1 MALATGAGR
10 RTGLAVVLRAPLV
23 AAAAVILAA
32 VLVYPSLVLVV
43 SSFVAGGRLSLALYA
58 QLATDAQVYTV
69 LLHSLVVSVA
79 ATAGGIIL
87 GVVLAWI
94 VSRTDVPGRAMWRT
108 ALLLPYMI
116 PPFIGAIA
124 WVYLLSPVGYLNQ
137 IWMALTG
144 SPNPLAVV
152 YGPAGIIGVMI
163 LYGYPIVFLASLG
176 VLERMN
182 PVLEE
187 AARMSRAGP
196 WGVFWEITVPL
207 MLPGLLAGG
216 VLLLMSLLGDFG
228 IPAVIGFPARYY
240 VLTTRIYETILNF
253 DQHDNLNL
261 AAALSMWLVVIAA
274 VLLWLQRWLQRR
286 NRFAVVGGQAGGA
299 SLVTLGRWRY
309 PVACGLGAFVT
320 VSVVLPL
327 AAILVTSLIRAYGLP
342 PAPSNLTLAHYAEV
356 VTGVPKVPRAVLNSL
371 ELAAGSATLIL
382 AMAVGFGYLLTRVRL
397 RGSAVLD
404 LVITIP
410 YAIPGTVVALGMILA
425 WSAADS
431 ADRPAPVRHVLDH
444 LPRVRRA
451 VSGDRRPDG
460 AGRAGAG
467 AGHAGGGGPDQRRGA
482 APGLSWHRR
491 ADHPAEPR
499 GRVGAGLYP
508 RGRGADAVDSAVL
521 GRQRDAR
528 RRDLRPQRRGEGHVD
543 RGAGVPGHDAAAG
556 DQFGVPGRAAGHRR
570 GDPWLNCGS
579 RRSARRSAGRAGAA
593 TRSGPSAT

>member
-1 MALATGAGR
+1 VTLAAGAGR
-10 RTGLAVVLRAPLV
+10 STEPPRAARLALIAVG
-23 AAAAVILAA
+23 AAAAALLAA
-32 VLVYPSLVLVV
+32 VLVYPSFVLVL

-58 QLATDAQVYTV
+58 QLAADAQVYTV

-79 ATAGGIIL
+79 ATAGGIVL
-87 GVVLAWI
+87 GVALAWI
-94 VSRTDVPGRAMWRT
+94 VSRTDVPGRAAWRT

-144 SPNPLAVV
+144 SATPLAVV
-152 YGPAGIIGVMI
+152 YGPVGIIGVMV

-207 MLPGLLAGG
+207 MLPGLLAGAL
-216 VLLLMSLLGDFG
+216 LLLMSLLGDFG

-253 DQHDNLNL
+253 DQRDNLNL

-286 NRFAVVGGQAGGA
+286 NRFAVVGGQAGGV

-309 PVACGLGAFVT
+309 PIACGLGAFVT

-342 PAPSNLTLAHYAEV
+342 PAPNNLTLAHYAEV
-356 VTGVPKVPRAVLNSL
+356 IAVPKVPRALLNSL

-382 AMAVGFGYLLTRVRL
+382 VLAVGFGYLLTRVRL

-425 WSAADS
+425 WLRPIPMIGLRLYDTFWIIFLAYIARFLAIGVRTVLAGLAQVQGTLEEAARISGAGPLQAFLDIVVPII
-431 ADRPAPVRHVLDH
+431 RPSLAAGWVLAFIPAVAELTLSILLFSVGNETLGVTIFGLNDEGKAT
-444 LPRVRRA
+444 LTAALAFLVTMMLLVINLASRA
-451 VSGDRRPDG
+451 V
-460 AGRAGAG
+460 
-467 AGHAGGGGPDQRRGA
+467 
-482 APGLSWHRR
+482 L
-491 ADHPAEPR
+491 
-499 GRVGAGLYP
+499 
-508 RGRGADAVDSAVL
+508 RGAD
-521 GRQRDAR
+521 G
-528 RRDLRPQRRGEGHVD
+528 
-543 RGAGVPGHDAAAG
+543 
-556 DQFGVPGRAAGHRR
+556 
-570 GDPWLNCGS
+570 
-579 RRSARRSAGRAGAA
+579 A
-593 TRSGPSAT
+593 TRG

>member
-1 MALATGAGR
+1 MTLAAGAGR
-10 RTGLAVVLRAPLV
+10 RTEPPRAARVALIAVG
-23 AAAAVILAA
+23 AAAAALLAA
-32 VLVYPSLVLVV
+32 VLVYPSFVLVL

-58 QLATDAQVYTV
+58 QLAADAQVYTV

-79 ATAGGIIL
+79 ATAGGIVL
-87 GVVLAWI
+87 GVALAWI
-94 VSRTDVPGRAMWRT
+94 VSRTDVPGRAAWRT

-144 SPNPLAVV
+144 SATPLAVV
-152 YGPAGIIGVMI
+152 YGPVGIIGVMV

-207 MLPGLLAGG
+207 MLPGLLAGAL
-216 VLLLMSLLGDFG
+216 LLLMSLLGDFG

-253 DQHDNLNL
+253 DQRDNLNL

-286 NRFAVVGGQAGGA
+286 NRFAVVGGQAGGV

-309 PVACGLGAFVT
+309 PIACGLGAFVT

-342 PAPSNLTLAHYAEV
+342 PAPNNLTLAHYAEV
-356 VTGVPKVPRAVLNSL
+356 IAVPKVPRALLNSL

-382 AMAVGFGYLLTRVRL
+382 VLAVGFGYLLTRVRL

-425 WSAADS
+425 WLRPIPIIGLRLYDTFWIIFLAYIARFLAIGVRTVLAGLAQVQGTLEEAARISGAGPLQAFLDIVVPII
-431 ADRPAPVRHVLDH
+431 RPSLAAGWVLAFIPAVAELTLSILLFSVGNETLGVTIFGLNDEGKAT
-444 LPRVRRA
+444 LTAALAFLVTMMLLVINLASRA
-451 VSGDRRPDG
+451 V
-460 AGRAGAG
+460 
-467 AGHAGGGGPDQRRGA
+467 
-482 APGLSWHRR
+482 L
-491 ADHPAEPR
+491 
-499 GRVGAGLYP
+499 
-508 RGRGADAVDSAVL
+508 RGAD
-521 GRQRDAR
+521 G
-528 RRDLRPQRRGEGHVD
+528 
-543 RGAGVPGHDAAAG
+543 
-556 DQFGVPGRAAGHRR
+556 
-570 GDPWLNCGS
+570 
-579 RRSARRSAGRAGAA
+579 A
-593 TRSGPSAT
+593 TRG